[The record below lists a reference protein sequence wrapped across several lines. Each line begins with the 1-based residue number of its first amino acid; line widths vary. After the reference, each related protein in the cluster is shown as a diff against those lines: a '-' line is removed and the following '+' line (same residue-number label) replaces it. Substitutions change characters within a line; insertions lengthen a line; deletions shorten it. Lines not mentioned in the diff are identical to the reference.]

1 VSKAHRIGKRGKA
14 RRSPRAFLSAILVV
28 ASAVALIQ
36 FPSTPALAAFTDFVD
51 LENHWAKTAVQELY
65 SLGALDEQPPVY
77 SPDAPITRGKVSRY
91 LAIGWGIEPYS
102 GYRSFFDDVPDS
114 DAYFRYANA
123 MYLRGIMVG
132 SGDLF
137 GVDDPLSREQAAT
150 VLVRA
155 AGFEPAALAL
165 SQAQARA
172 IVSHYKDSGQISGW
186 ALPYVAQAYV
196 AGLFQGDAAG
206 TFRPLAGMSKAEAC
220 TVVAR
225 VRDARELLDFG
236 DAPDLPPYFNFPSLL
251 ASDGARHHDYRTV
264 WLGETADGEIDSR
277 QVNADF
283 FDDGFM
289 RFVPGGTA
297 QAPTYQI
304 EFVVSVAG
312 RDPSLYG
319 NTDDKA
325 LFFNLLIDWDRD
337 MVWEEGEWAVQNLK
351 IDPGAWAPGATSAT
365 LVSPSFTPGASVLPY
380 DCWFRMTL
388 TKGEPLPA
396 GWVGKGEYAYG
407 ETEDYGPEEH
417 TVLIAS
423 ALDALCTEWQA
434 STDPN
439 RNLVA
444 SCLDGTRSLVADL
457 IAEEKRDDPVDV
469 FVDKKMVILD
479 LFYANAELAVDQG
492 LAQADVDRVMNGL
505 WLPMAFVAEQG
516 MERQQII
523 LLGETLRLNFGIPA
537 YIGQGIQNT
546 INQLADLLF
555 EQERGDPAR
564 TLLDMKDEI
573 IRNLQELSRALG
585 VASPPD
591 RDQAEAVFWVLVF
604 MSRIKDLEQPA
615 PPAQPPEPLRK
626 PRDKTEPP
634 GTGKGPGQ
642 APPGKDLV
650 LTGVESVFEAT
661 SSGRITLKVHVLKP
675 GFDFYD
681 LEIYYTDQIDWS
693 PSTTVT
699 PVSGPF
705 GWQAGISS
713 TGVRFYG
720 DRPIEPCTPAYFI
733 VNIDPPQDFQSIRVV
748 LTDKAGMPIGRVV
761 SQRVPC
767 GFMVLAP
774 FEKGSF
780 GEAAGYHPGD
790 PEGWD
795 LAYVV
800 GEGCG
805 RGSACGEGAHQLVAN
820 SSTGG
825 GIASLRGGPSDLE
838 PGGYA
843 PSEGSA
849 YAPICTDLYPG
860 QYLVVRD
867 HTGIGHALLLVM
879 RADCMGCVL
888 KYEHNPAGRLFFEEP

>member
-1 VSKAHRIGKRGKA
+1 VSRTHRIGKMGKA
-14 RRSPRAFLSAILVV
+14 RRSPRAFLAAILVV
-28 ASAVALIQ
+28 TSAVALIQ

-51 LENHWAKTAVQELY
+51 LESHWAKTAVQELY
-65 SLGALDEQPPVY
+65 DLGALDDQPPVY
-77 SPDAPITRGKVSRY
+77 SPDTPITRGKVSRY
-91 LAIGWGIEPYS
+91 LAIGWGIEPYT
-102 GYRSFFDDVPDS
+102 GYRAFFDDVPYS

-132 SGDLF
+132 SGGRF

-172 IVSHYKDSGQISGW
+172 IVSRYKDSTQISGW
-186 ALPYVAQAYV
+186 ALPYVAEAYV
-196 AGLFQGDAAG
+196 AGLFKGDSAG
-206 TFRPLAGMSKAEAC
+206 TFRPLADMSKAEAC

-225 VRDARELLDFG
+225 VRVTRQLLDFG

-283 FDDGFM
+283 FDDGFR
-289 RFVPGGTA
+289 RFIAGGTA
-297 QAPTYQI
+297 QASTYQV

-319 NTDDKA
+319 DADDKA

-351 IDPGAWAPGATSAT
+351 IDPNTWVPGATSAT

-380 DCWFRMTL
+380 DCWFRLTL
-388 TKGEPLPA
+388 TKGEPVPA
-396 GWVGKGEYAYG
+396 GWVGKGDYAYG

-417 TVLIAS
+417 KVRIAS
-423 ALDALCTEWQA
+423 VLDAFCTEWQV
-434 STDPN
+434 SIDPA
-439 RNLVA
+439 RNLIA
-444 SCLDGTRSLVADL
+444 SCLYGARPLVADL
-457 IAEEKRDDPVDV
+457 IAEERCDDPVQV
-469 FVDKKMVILD
+469 LIDKKMVILD
-479 LFYANAELAVDQG
+479 LFYASAELAVDQG
-492 LAQADVDRVMNGL
+492 MTQADVNRVINEL
-505 WLPMAFVAEQG
+505 WSPMAFVAE
-516 MERQQII
+516 EEIKRQMIM
-523 LLGETLRLNFGIPA
+523 LLRETLRLNFNIPEN
-537 YIGQGIQNT
+537 IEQGIQDVMD
-546 INQLADLLF
+546 QLADLLF
-555 EQERGDPAR
+555 EQERGDPAEI
-564 TLLDMKDEI
+564 LLAKKDEI
-573 IRNLQELSRALG
+573 IQELEDLFLALDAAG
-585 VASPPD
+585 
-591 RDQAEAVFWVLVF
+591 LGG
-604 MSRIKDLEQPA
+604 
-615 PPAQPPEPLRK
+615 PAQAVWDAIDGMILLKLLEEPNPPEETPG
-626 PRDKTEPP
+626 PQTEPP

-642 APPGKDLV
+642 APPREELV
-650 LTGVESVFEAT
+650 LTGVESIFEVRD
-661 SSGRITLKVHVLKP
+661 GLILLEVHVLP
-675 GFDFYD
+675 GIVGSFDFYD
-681 LEIYYTDQIDWS
+681 LEIYYSQQTEWP

-699 PVSGPF
+699 PSGGPA
-705 GWQAGISS
+705 GWQAGSGP
-713 TGVRFYG
+713 TGVRFHG
-720 DRPIEPCTPAYFI
+720 DTPIKPCTTAHFTLDI
-733 VNIDPPQDFQSIRVV
+733 TNPPQDLQSIRVV
-748 LTDKAGMPIGRVV
+748 LTDKAGMPIGQVT

-767 GFMVLAP
+767 GFIVLAP
-774 FEKGSF
+774 FEKKSF
-780 GEAAGYHPGD
+780 GETAGYHPGD

-800 GEGCG
+800 GGGCG
-805 RGSACGEGAHQLVAN
+805 KGSACGEGAHQLVAN
-820 SSTGG
+820 SLTGG
-825 GIASLRGGPSDLE
+825 GIASLRGGLSDLE

-843 PSEGSA
+843 PSRGSA

-867 HTGIGHALLLVM
+867 HTGIGHALLLVL

>member
-1 VSKAHRIGKRGKA
+1 MSRMHRIGKMGKA
-14 RRSPRAFLSAILVV
+14 RRGPCAFLAAILVV

-51 LENHWAKTAVQELY
+51 LRSHWAKTAVEELY
-65 SLGALDEQPPVY
+65 NLGALDEQPPVY
-77 SPDAPITRGKVSRY
+77 SPDTPITRGKVSRY

-102 GYRSFFDDVPDS
+102 GYRSFFDDVPYS
-114 DAYFRYANA
+114 HAYFRYANA

-132 SGDLF
+132 SGGRF

-172 IVSHYKDSGQISGW
+172 IVSRYKDSTQISGW
-186 ALPYVAQAYV
+186 ALPYVAEAYV
-196 AGLFQGDAAG
+196 AGLFKGDAGG

-236 DAPDLPPYFNFPSLL
+236 DAPNLPPYFNFPSLL
-251 ASDGARHHDYRTV
+251 ASDGARHHDYRMV
-264 WLGETADGEIDSR
+264 WLGEMADGEIDSR

-289 RFVPGGTA
+289 RFIPGGTA
-297 QAPTYQI
+297 QAPTYEV
-304 EFVVSVAG
+304 EFVVSVAS

-319 NTDDKA
+319 DAGDKA
-325 LFFNLLIDWDRD
+325 LLFNLLIDWDRD

-351 IDPGAWAPGATSAT
+351 IDPNTWAPGATSAT
-365 LVSPSFTPGASVLPY
+365 LISPSFAPGASVLPY
-380 DCWFRMTL
+380 DCWFRLTL
-388 TKGEPLPA
+388 TKGEPVPV

-417 TVLIAS
+417 KVRIAS
-423 ALDALCTEWQA
+423 VLDAFRTEWQV
-434 STDPN
+434 STDPA

-444 SCLDGTRSLVADL
+444 SCLYGARPLVAGL
-457 IAEEKRDDPVDV
+457 IAEERRDDPVQV
-469 FVDKKMVILD
+469 LVDKKMVILD
-479 LFYANAELAVDQG
+479 LFYASAELAVDQG
-492 LAQADVDRVMNGL
+492 MAQADVDRVMNEL
-505 WLPMAFVAEQG
+505 WWPMAFVAEQG
-516 MERQQII
+516 VERQQIM
-523 LLGETLRLNFGIPA
+523 LPRETLRLNFGLPA
-537 YIGQGIQNT
+537 YIGQGIQDA

-555 EQERGDPAR
+555 EQERGDPAG
-564 TLLDMKDEI
+564 TLLDMKDAI
-573 IRNLQELSRALG
+573 IRKLRELFRALG
-585 VASPPD
+585 VAALPD
-591 RDQAEAVFWVLVF
+591 QTMAVLGALHC
-604 MSRIKDLEQPA
+604 MSLAKQLEQPA
-615 PPAQPPEPLRK
+615 PPAQPPEPPRK
-626 PRDKTEPP
+626 PPDKTEPP

-642 APPGKDLV
+642 APSGKDLV
-650 LTGVESVFEAT
+650 LTGVESVFQAKD
-661 SSGRITLKVHVLKP
+661 GRILLKVHVLEP

-681 LEIYYTDQIDWS
+681 LEIYYSDQTGWS

-699 PVSGPF
+699 PVSGPV
-705 GWQAGISS
+705 GWQAGSGPA
-713 TGVRFYG
+713 GVRFDG
-720 DRPIEPCTPAYFI
+720 AAPIKPCTPAYFI
-733 VNIDPPQDFQSIRVV
+733 VNIDPPQDLQSIRVV

-761 SQRVPC
+761 SQRVES
-767 GFMVLAP
+767 GFIVLAP

-780 GEAAGYHPGD
+780 GETAGYHPGD

-825 GIASLRGGPSDLE
+825 GIASLRGGFSDLE

-843 PSEGSA
+843 PSQGSA
-849 YAPICTDLYPG
+849 YAPLCTGLYPG

-867 HTGIGHALLLVM
+867 HTGGIGHALLLVM